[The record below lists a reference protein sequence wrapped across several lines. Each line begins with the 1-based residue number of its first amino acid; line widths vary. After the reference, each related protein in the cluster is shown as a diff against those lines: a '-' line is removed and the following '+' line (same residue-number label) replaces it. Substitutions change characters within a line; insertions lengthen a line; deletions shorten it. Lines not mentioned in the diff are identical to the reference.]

1 MSECATSFNWDK
13 PRMGLR
19 NTKTLERKIFDL
31 EQTPM
36 ISLARQAEQLL
47 NVSSS
52 ICRLVGGMLLALVVR
67 SATPNKQNLKGEICM
82 RKNRVII
89 SGMVFSALTL
99 SPVVGWSQ
107 SSPGTSGPSTEQNQQ
122 RPRPPAS
129 SARSSTDSMGSASM
143 NGQWSRED
151 VRSVQEAL
159 KGKGHNPG
167 PVDGVIGPRTQQALR
182 AFQRAQNIQTSGQLD
197 NSTASALGVTLSSG
211 SSSTP
216 SSSGRSSSGAGS
228 SGSGT
233 PSDPSSRDGSGTGA
247 SSSPTKSGS
256 TTNDTSKSDS
266 TKSSSTKSSSTKSDS
281 SKSEGIPGEGVPSES
296 GSSKGGSSKSGSSKS
311 GTSSD

>member
-1 MSECATSFNWDK
+1 
-13 PRMGLR
+13 
-19 NTKTLERKIFDL
+19 
-31 EQTPM
+31 
-36 ISLARQAEQLL
+36 
-47 NVSSS
+47 
-52 ICRLVGGMLLALVVR
+52 
-67 SATPNKQNLKGEICM
+67 M
-82 RKNRVII
+82 RKNSVII

-107 SSPGTSGPSTEQNQQ
+107 SSPGTSGSSTEQNQ
-122 RPRPPAS
+122 RPRPSDAS

-197 NSTASALGVTLSSG
+197 SSTASALGVTLSSG

-216 SSSGRSSSGAGS
+216 GSSSRSSSGAGS

-233 PSDPSSRDGSGTGA
+233 ASDATSRDGAGTGA

-256 TTNDTSKSDS
+256 TTNDTN
-266 TKSSSTKSSSTKSDS
+266 KSSSTKSSSTRSDS

>member
-1 MSECATSFNWDK
+1 
-13 PRMGLR
+13 
-19 NTKTLERKIFDL
+19 
-31 EQTPM
+31 
-36 ISLARQAEQLL
+36 
-47 NVSSS
+47 
-52 ICRLVGGMLLALVVR
+52 
-67 SATPNKQNLKGEICM
+67 M
-82 RKNRVII
+82 RKNSVII

-122 RPRPPAS
+122 RPRPPDAS
-129 SARSSTDSMGSASM
+129 SARSSTDSMGRASM
-143 NGQWSRED
+143 NGQWSQED

-159 KGKGHNPG
+159 KGKGHDPG
-167 PVDGVIGPRTQQALR
+167 PVDGVMGPRTQQALR

-197 NSTASALGVTLSSG
+197 SSTASALGVTLSSG

-216 SSSGRSSSGAGS
+216 GSSSRSSSGAGS

-233 PSDPSSRDGSGTGA
+233 ASDPTSRDGAGTGA

-256 TTNDTSKSDS
+256 TTNDTNKSDS
-266 TKSSSTKSSSTKSDS
+266 TKSNSTKSDS
-281 SKSEGIPGEGVPSES
+281 SRSGEGIPSES

>member
-1 MSECATSFNWDK
+1 
-13 PRMGLR
+13 
-19 NTKTLERKIFDL
+19 
-31 EQTPM
+31 
-36 ISLARQAEQLL
+36 
-47 NVSSS
+47 
-52 ICRLVGGMLLALVVR
+52 MLLAVLIR

-82 RKNRVII
+82 RKNSVII
-89 SGMVFSALTL
+89 SGMVFRALTL

-107 SSPGTSGPSTEQNQQ
+107 SSSGTSAPSTEQNQQ
-122 RPRPPAS
+122 RSRQSDSS

-197 NSTASALGVTLSSG
+197 SSTASALGVTLSSG
-211 SSSTP
+211 SSSAP
-216 SSSGRSSSGAGS
+216 SSSGRSSSGAVS

-233 PSDPSSRDGSGTGA
+233 PSDPSSRDGSAKG
-247 SSSPTKSGS
+247 GS
-256 TTNDTSKSDS
+256 TTNDTSKR
-266 TKSSSTKSSSTKSDS
+266 
-281 SKSEGIPGEGVPSES
+281 
-296 GSSKGGSSKSGSSKS
+296 
-311 GTSSD
+311 

>member
-1 MSECATSFNWDK
+1 
-13 PRMGLR
+13 
-19 NTKTLERKIFDL
+19 
-31 EQTPM
+31 
-36 ISLARQAEQLL
+36 
-47 NVSSS
+47 
-52 ICRLVGGMLLALVVR
+52 
-67 SATPNKQNLKGEICM
+67 M
-82 RKNRVII
+82 RKNSVII

-122 RPRPPAS
+122 RPRPSDAS
-129 SARSSTDSMGSASM
+129 SARSSTDSMGRSSM
-143 NGQWSRED
+143 NGQWSQED

-197 NSTASALGVTLSSG
+197 SSTASALGVTLSSG

-216 SSSGRSSSGAGS
+216 GSSSRSSSGAGS

-233 PSDPSSRDGSGTGA
+233 ASDPTSRDGAGTGA

-256 TTNDTSKSDS
+256 TTNDTN
-266 TKSSSTKSSSTKSDS
+266 KSSSTKSSSTKSDS

>member
-1 MSECATSFNWDK
+1 
-13 PRMGLR
+13 
-19 NTKTLERKIFDL
+19 
-31 EQTPM
+31 
-36 ISLARQAEQLL
+36 
-47 NVSSS
+47 
-52 ICRLVGGMLLALVVR
+52 
-67 SATPNKQNLKGEICM
+67 M

-107 SSPGTSGPSTEQNQQ
+107 SSPGTSGPSGSGMEQNQQ
-122 RPRPPAS
+122 RPRPSDAS
-129 SARSSTDSMGSASM
+129 SARSSTDSMGRASK
-143 NGQWSRED
+143 NGQWSQED

-159 KGKGHNPG
+159 KGKGHDPG
-167 PVDGVIGPRTQQALR
+167 PVDGVMGPRTQQALR

-197 NSTASALGVTLSSG
+197 SSTASALGVTLSSG

-216 SSSGRSSSGAGS
+216 GSSSRSSSGAGS

-233 PSDPSSRDGSGTGA
+233 ASDPTSRDKSGTGA

-266 TKSSSTKSSSTKSDS
+266 TKSNSTRVARAFQARAVQARAVPARAVRARVVPAATKVNEYWVLRSA
-281 SKSEGIPGEGVPSES
+281 I
-296 GSSKGGSSKSGSSKS
+296 
-311 GTSSD
+311 